1 MITIKRATP
10 DRLAAL
16 DSLIARAF
24 GDQPMVRWPLGG
36 SDEDYPGRLTRQL
49 DAFNEPALALG
60 ALYEAGDGLGAA
72 VWLSP
77 EQGEAFGEAIAA
89 LTRTKIPELTDD
101 GGRRFTKFW
110 NWVDMRV
117 PDEPLW
123 FLDQVAVDPVHQ
135 GRGIGAALV
144 EFGLEQA
151 SATQTAA
158 FLDTSAQRNVAYY
171 ERFGFRVVV
180 DEDAPEGGPHIWF
193 MRYDP

>member
-1 MITIKRATP
+1 VITIKRATP
-10 DRLAAL
+10 DRLAVL

-36 SDEDYPGRLTRQL
+36 SDEDYLGRLTRQL

-72 VWLSP
+72 VWLAP
-77 EQGEAFGEAIAA
+77 DQGEAFGEAIAA
-89 LTRTKIPELTDD
+89 LTRTRIPELTDD

-110 NWVDMRV
+110 NWVDTRV

-151 SATQTAA
+151 RATQTAA
-158 FLDTSAQRNVAYY
+158 FLETSYQRNVPYY